1 MQTAEKMSAT
11 VLKNIKGSDF
21 PAAWRGRIKVNPA
34 QTFTVTVTLE
44 HEEVMPPEDQISDKF
59 IQAVKE
65 SEKSIK
71 AGKGTFHRTVE
82 DLFKYLEK
90 V

>member
-1 MQTAEKMSAT
+1 MQTLIKASAT
-11 VLKNIKGSDF
+11 VLENIKRSEL
-21 PAAWRGRIKVNPA
+21 PAAWRKKIKTNPN
-34 QTFTVTVTLE
+34 QTFTVIVE
-44 HEEVMPPEDQISDKF
+44 PEEAMPPEDQISDKF
-59 IQAVKE
+59 INAVKK

-90 V
+90 A